1 MQKAQIQKNS
11 VVLLNKSIRKI
22 TKDLTLRFLAS
33 YFERHSKKKRV
44 KTRTRT
50 DGRLSVTMVAS
61 PKDDDTY
68 VCSGARVR
76 VEAQTEE
83 QTRVESL
90 VQGGY

>member
-1 MQKAQIQKNS
+1 MFAGGG
-11 VVLLNKSIRKI
+11 
-22 TKDLTLRFLAS
+22 
-33 YFERHSKKKRV
+33 KKKRV
-44 KTRTRT
+44 KTTWT

-90 VQGGY
+90 VQGG

>member
-1 MQKAQIQKNS
+1 MFAGGG
-11 VVLLNKSIRKI
+11 
-22 TKDLTLRFLAS
+22 
-33 YFERHSKKKRV
+33 KKKRV

-90 VQGGY
+90 VQGG